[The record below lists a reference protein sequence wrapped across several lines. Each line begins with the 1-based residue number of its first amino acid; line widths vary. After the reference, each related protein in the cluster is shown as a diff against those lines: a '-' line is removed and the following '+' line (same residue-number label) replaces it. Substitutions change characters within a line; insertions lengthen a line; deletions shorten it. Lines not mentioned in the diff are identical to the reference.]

1 MLPGDQTI
9 FGTTYNYHQRV
20 VTGMRQSSPSSC
32 GTGRCGILLLIVVVL
47 TLLLLLLSPAANA
60 LHGACVTGNYG
71 PRTLE
76 GPVMDT
82 EPVDVSNS
90 HESDFQQRLVSY
102 DGTLYVV
109 WLTEEED
116 PEVTEFLQMRAL
128 GLEGWN
134 DKVVINNPVPGEGHF
149 HGTDIRVAGYDM
161 VVHDGLLWF
170 VWSTPSPEQTD
181 GTDGDIVV
189 RSFDGEAWGPIVEI
203 SPAGDEA
210 IDITPAM
217 ASSGDRLV
225 VVWATS
231 TQAGRRIVTM
241 SMAGGNWGE
250 MVPITALEDGGDDF
264 NPRVASTPEGAF
276 FAWHHRDPT
285 SEEPSQV
292 TVQARVEDA
301 GGFGLAFPISDALGY
316 EDLWV
321 DLRWHDDAMM
331 IVWQRGGGSSGFDR
345 SNIMYRE
352 WTPDGMGPEADIS
365 GAADGGFNGRP
376 RVALTDEG
384 PRIYWH
390 TTDDGVSLGTS
401 PDLVW
406 RGMNADGA
414 WEPVQVFRGDL
425 SQDMVRIK
433 LAEHGNELWATW
445 MANVTHIEPP
455 DFEPEQAWDVFVGPA
470 HLGKTIYEGSNVWLQ
485 WENCENEDERTR
497 VVLQGSEGPLAGV
510 SLEVR
515 VHDTSG
521 NEEVLVSGVTDT
533 DGAME
538 FQHNYGQRGSY
549 NVNVV
554 LEDGT
559 STIMPVEVRS
569 VPEHSS
575 IDPSFV
581 AVVAIAMF
589 LVVAALVL
597 VVVKRR

>member
-1 MLPGDQTI
+1 
-9 FGTTYNYHQRV
+9 
-20 VTGMRQSSPSSC
+20 MRQFRPSSC
-32 GTGRCGILLLIVVVL
+32 GTGRCGILLLIVVTL
-47 TLLLLLLSPAANA
+47 TLFLLLLAPAADA
-60 LHGACVTGNYG
+60 RHGACVTGNYG
-71 PRTLE
+71 PQILM
-76 GPVMDT
+76 GPVTDA

-128 GLEGWN
+128 GPEGWS
-134 DKVVINNPVPGEGHF
+134 DKVVVNNPVPSEGHF
-149 HGTDIRVAGYDM
+149 NGTDIRVAGYDL
-161 VVHDGLLWF
+161 VVHGGLLWF

-189 RSFDGEAWGPIVEI
+189 RSFDGEAWSPIMEI
-203 SPAGDEA
+203 TPEGDEA
-210 IDITPAM
+210 IDITPTV
-217 ASSGDRLV
+217 ASSGDHLV
-225 VVWATS
+225 VAWATS
-231 TQAGRRIVTM
+231 TLSGRRIVTT
-241 SMAGGNWGE
+241 SLVGGNWSE
-250 MVPITALEDGGDDF
+250 IVPITTLEDGGDDF
-264 NPRVASTPEGAF
+264 NPRVASLPGGAF

-285 SEEPSQV
+285 SELPSQV
-292 TVQARVEDA
+292 TVEVRVKDV
-301 GGFGLAFPISDALGY
+301 GGLGLAFPISDALGY
-316 EDLWV
+316 EDMWV

-331 IVWQRGGGSSGFDR
+331 IVWQRGGGPSGYDR
-345 SNIMYRE
+345 SQIMFRE
-352 WTPDGMGPEADIS
+352 WTLDGMGPEADIS

-376 RVALTDEG
+376 RVGLTDEG

-406 RGMNADGA
+406 RGMRAGGSWGA
-414 WEPVQVFRGDL
+414 VQVFRGDV
-425 SQDMVRIK
+425 SQEMVRIK
-433 LAEHGNELWATW
+433 LAEHGNQLWATW

-470 HLGKTIYEGSNVWLQ
+470 HLGKTSYEGSNVWLH

-497 VVLQGSEGPLAGV
+497 VVLQGPEGPLARV
-510 SLEVR
+510 PLEVR

-521 NEEVLVSGVTDT
+521 NEEVMVSGVTDPE
-533 DGAME
+533 GAME
-538 FQHNYGQRGSY
+538 FRHSYGHRGMY
-549 NVNVV
+549 RIDVV

-559 STIMPVEVRS
+559 TTSMPVEVRS

-581 AVVAIAMF
+581 AVVALAM
-589 LVVAALVL
+589 LLVL
-597 VVVKRR
+597 ATLVLAVVRMPVRT